1 MSINLR
7 LDEIAEAVDEA
18 GRLALIE
25 LGERGQVW
33 LERHAPE
40 VSGFYKRSVFL
51 DVRPDGDVL
60 LIVAAKY
67 AKALEARRGIF
78 NRMIK
83 EVLNPGEVRKVIA
96 AHVESALARFPRVR
110 G

>member
-40 VSGFYKRSVFL
+40 VSGFYKRSVSL
-51 DVRPDGDVL
+51 HVL
-60 LIVAAKY
+60 PTGAVILSVEARY
-67 AKALEARRGIF
+67 AKALEARRGVF
-78 NRMIK
+78 NRMIAA
-83 EVLNPGEVRKVIA
+83 VLSPSEYRKVIA